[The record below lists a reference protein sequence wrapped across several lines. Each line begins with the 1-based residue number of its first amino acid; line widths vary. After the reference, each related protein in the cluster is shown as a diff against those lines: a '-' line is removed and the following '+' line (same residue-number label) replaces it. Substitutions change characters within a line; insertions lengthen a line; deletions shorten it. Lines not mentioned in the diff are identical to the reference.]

1 MLLYKFCY
9 LYILLRM
16 KIDLINFVSIKFV
29 TYKNW
34 PFKKWPYEKCNWSD
48 PALGSV
54 WEMLDSNPVPLPQKY
69 CALHTLDI
77 SSKKNLFRNYIPKK
91 YKNTSQSENIMY
103 WKKILGLKMLPKKLF
118 KKELNYCFFWP
129 ESLFRGSPLYLHF

>member
-1 MLLYKFCY
+1 MLRIK
-9 LYILLRM
+9 IDHIKSDHIKSDRM
-16 KIDLINFVSIKFV
+16 KNV
-29 TYKNW
+29 TD
-34 PFKKWPYEKCNWSD
+34 P

-103 WKKILGLKMLPKKLF
+103 
-118 KKELNYCFFWP
+118 
-129 ESLFRGSPLYLHF
+129 